1 MVRVILEKTEK
12 FDETWDSVK
21 EGLESFFGRE
31 FEDFEKLR
39 DEIYSKGLPR
49 VYFPKE
55 EKFKVPTIPF
65 TIKKCSLYGP
75 DHATAPYDGEFP
87 IAIAKIVD

>member
-1 MVRVILEKTEK
+1 MVKVILEKTK
-12 FDETWDSVK
+12 DFDETWGRVK

-31 FEDFEKLR
+31 FDNFEKLR
-39 DEIYSKGLPR
+39 DEIYSKNLPR

-55 EKFKVPTIPF
+55 EKVKVPTIPF
-65 TIKKCSLYGP
+65 TIKEYPLYGP
-75 DHATAPYDGEFP
+75 DHSPVAYTGEFP